1 MRFDTHPTGMK
12 NNKNTVT
19 VVESVSNDGACC
31 VDSTTISG
39 ATLENGRHVDMTSTT
54 EDSRCTVNR
63 TTRNAVEQKFLSSIV
78 ESGVIGIQLSGNGLI
93 VTKEDISS
101 DEYNCVFRTVLS
113 INKSSCWLLG
123 DILLLGDR
131 CWGNRYTE
139 SKYDEAMAAT
149 GLSRS
154 TLRGIVTTCRKFPV
168 DKRHAGLSFTHHQEI
183 ARTDASPVQRDEVLQ
198 QAANDKLSCSALR
211 KQLKQTRFVEDEE
224 PEGNSRPPQGEE
236 PDRLGLLD
244 LPERVAPDAPPM
256 WDAMKFKQ
264 WVNKQDPE
272 EYSAEQCA
280 QAIKLTED
288 IADFYQQVLARL
300 EELQNSEN
308 TV

>member
-1 MRFDTHPTGMK
+1 MRFDTLPIGMK
-12 NNKNTVT
+12 GKNTVAI
-19 VVESVSNDGACC
+19 VDSVPNDGACH
-31 VDSTTISG
+31 VNSTSKPKELAEKITISESG
-39 ATLENGRHVDMTSTT
+39 
-54 EDSRCTVNR
+54 CTVNS
-63 TTRNAVEQKFLSSIV
+63 TSKGYSLMVP
-78 ESGVIGIQLSGNGLI
+78 SGVDGILMTGNGLI
-93 VTKEDISS
+93 VTKKDISS
-101 DEYNCVFRTVLS
+101 EEYNQLFRTVLS
-113 INKSSCWLLG
+113 LHKSSCWLLG

-131 CWGNRYTE
+131 QWGNQYTTG
-139 SKYDEAMAAT
+139 KYEEAMQAT

-154 TLRGIVTTCRKFPV
+154 SVRDIVRTCKLFPV
-168 DKRHAGLSFTHHQEI
+168 DKRHPELSFTHHREI
-183 ARTDASPVQRDEVLQ
+183 ASTDANPTQRDEVLR
-198 QAANDKLSCSALR
+198 QAAKDKLSCTALR
-211 KQLKQTRFVEDEE
+211 KQLKQTRFVEDDE
-224 PEGNSRPPQGEE
+224 PEDNSRPPQGEE

-264 WVNKQDPE
+264 WVNKQEPE
-272 EYSAEQCA
+272 EYTAEQCA